1 MLELGKF
8 SLKLNFI
15 PNRLEKYMSFN
26 INHILVFTDSFID
39 SFTRQ
44 FIKKLSKSNF
54 KYLSQ
59 EFGNN

>member
-39 SFTRQ
+39 SFNRQ
-44 FIKKLSKSNF
+44 FSKKLSKNDF